1 MNTPAPSSNTTASN
15 GLTTP
20 NSWGRFAG
28 IMAIFVLLGPIA
40 GALGVNILFA
50 LMATGQEIAT
60 QGFNLSEILRLLVGG
75 VVIGTIVSAIMAYSF
90 GIFSA
95 VGVGLTVAL
104 GDRRNLGV
112 SWKLGLI
119 AALLFWILLSGVA
132 STFVPEQGLRAW
144 VGALLIGHVLAALV
158 CIGLARRIFGKA

>member
-1 MNTPAPSSNTTASN
+1 MSNSAPSSSTTTHG

-28 IMAIFVLLGPIA
+28 IMAIFVLLGPLA

-50 LMATGQEIAT
+50 LIAVGQEIAT
-60 QGFNLSEILRLLVGG
+60 QGFNFSEILRLLVGG
-75 VVIGTIVSAIMAYSF
+75 IVIGTIVSAIVAYSF

-95 VGVGLTVAL
+95 IGVGLTVAL

-112 SWKLGLI
+112 SWKLSLI
-119 AALLFWILLSGVA
+119 AAFLFWILLSGVA
-132 STFVPEQGLRAW
+132 STFVPAQGLSAW
-144 VGALLIGHVLAALV
+144 IAALLIGHLLAALV
-158 CIGLARRIFGKA
+158 CTGLARRIFGKT

>member
-1 MNTPAPSSNTTASN
+1 MSTPAPSTGTRTSNPA
-15 GLTTP
+15 TTP
-20 NSWGRFAG
+20 NSWRRFAG
-28 IMAIFVLLGPIA
+28 IMAIFVLLGPVA

-50 LMATGQEIAT
+50 LMAVGQEIMT
-60 QGFNLSEILRLLVGG
+60 QGFNLSEVLRLLIGG
-75 VVIGTIVSAIMAYSF
+75 IVVGTIVSAIVAYSF

-119 AALLFWILLSGVA
+119 AAILFWVLLSGVA
-132 STFVPEQGLRAW
+132 STFVPAQGLQAW
-144 VGALLIGHVLAALV
+144 IAALLIGHVLAALV
-158 CIGLARRIFGKA
+158 CIGLARKIFGKT